1 MSLSRKY
8 FFVSL
13 ASAPEVASAPQFPHK
28 FLQCLDVVGFE
39 NCEFINKYKIVKE
52 STEKETL
59 ILLQMRKFINYTLIY
74 SFIYDL
80 RLVIVKVLHV
90 KAKNNL
96 VSGNRPD
103 EFFLSLT
110 CPHSRICIG
119 IFIFISN
126 NTRLN
131 IHKEKT
137 EMKGE

>member
-1 MSLSRKY
+1 MSLSLKY
-8 FFVSL
+8 FFVS
-13 ASAPEVASAPQFPHK
+13 VASAPQSPHK
-28 FLQCLDVVGFE
+28 FLQCLDFVGFE

-80 RLVIVKVLHV
+80 RLVILKVLHV

-119 IFIFISN
+119 IFIFVLN

>member
-1 MSLSRKY
+1 MSLSLKY
-8 FFVSL
+8 FFVS
-13 ASAPEVASAPQFPHK
+13 VASAPQSPHK
-28 FLQCLDVVGFE
+28 FLQCLDFVGFE

-119 IFIFISN
+119 IFIFVLN